1 MHPAPLKSDFILPSL
16 IAEVIKLCESLYRRI
31 LVLHGETYD
40 LELKLCQQ
48 DYEINEA
55 VVRINDI
62 KGKL

>member
-1 MHPAPLKSDFILPSL
+1 MNAPTHGFPYHL
-16 IAEVIKLCESLYRRI
+16 AEVMRLCESLYRQI

-40 LELKLCQQ
+40 LEMKLCQQ